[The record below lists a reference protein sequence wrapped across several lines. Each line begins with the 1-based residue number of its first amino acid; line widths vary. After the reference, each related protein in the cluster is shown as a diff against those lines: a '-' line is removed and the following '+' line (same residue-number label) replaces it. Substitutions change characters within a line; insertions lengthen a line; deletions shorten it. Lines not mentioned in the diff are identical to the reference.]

1 MLAANLLAQ
10 TVKNYLLFVS
20 QTYSFSIL
28 QPLQQAILDR
38 GDKVAWFLDG
48 VSKEFLP
55 ENSTLMTSIEEVK
68 NFNPCAVF
76 VPGNWVPDFFP
87 GIKVQV
93 FHGFN
98 VHKRAGSKQDHFRL
112 RGWFDMYCTQG
123 PDTTE
128 PFKALANKHGYFKV
142 VETGWPKLDPL
153 FDGSVPNKLRDE
165 IGTEKP
171 VVLYASTFSPAMTS
185 APVLFEH
192 IKKLAQESPWH
203 WLITLHPKM
212 PRDIVSQYLS
222 LQGPDVTFK
231 HSDEGVLPLLK
242 TADAM
247 LCDTSSIMLEFLV
260 QKKPVVT
267 FKSSIRGPQ
276 LINIDDPAEISN
288 ALTEVLSR
296 PNKLMTEIEK
306 YANHIHPYRDGKSS
320 IRVLNAV
327 DNFIE
332 NNEMSRLKKKPLNLG
347 RKIQIRQKMKY
358 YRVS

>member
-1 MLAANLLAQ
+1 M
-10 TVKNYLLFVS
+10 KNYLLFVS

-28 QPLQQAILDR
+28 QPLQEAILKR

-48 VSKEFLP
+48 VSKKHLP
-55 ENSTLMTSIEEVK
+55 EKSLLLTTIEEVK
-68 NFNPCAVF
+68 KFNPCAVF

-123 PDTTE
+123 PDTTG
-128 PFKALANKHGYFKV
+128 PFQELSKQHGYFKV

-153 FDGSVPNKLRDE
+153 FSGGVTNALRDE
-165 IGTEKP
+165 IGGNKP
-171 VVLYASTFSPAMTS
+171 IVLYASTFSPAMTS

-192 IKKLAQESPWH
+192 IKKMSQQSAWH

-212 PRDIVSQYLS
+212 PKNIVSKYQS
-222 LQGPDVTFK
+222 LQGANVTFK

-260 QKKPVVT
+260 QLKPVVT
-267 FKSSIRGPQ
+267 FKSSIHGPQ
-276 LINIDDPAEISN
+276 LINIEEPTEISN
-288 ALTEVLSR
+288 ALTQVLSR
-296 PNKLMTEIEK
+296 PEKLMLEIEK

-320 IRVLNAV
+320 LRVLSAV
-327 DNFIE
+327 DEFIE
-332 NNEMSRLKKKPLNLG
+332 NNERSRLKKKPLNLG

-358 YRVS
+358 YKLS